1 MIRRAIERGVSPERL
16 AAALDVDPST
26 ILKKVS
32 LLDGVCSEA
41 VDLLKDQHFSPHM
54 GTVLRKLKPTRQ
66 IECVELMLAASN
78 FSVAYAEALVAA
90 SPPDLLVSGKRPKWL
105 SGLSAEQMA
114 KMEREMGNL
123 KGQLKLAEQSYGQD
137 VLNLVLAKAIWRN
150 CLRTARFPSSFP
162 VTSPTCWP
170 NSKASCR
177 PSPWIGSKCRTL
189 LPPARPAFRD
199 IAIDAIETVWRGN
212 HLPPVLRATTAV
224 ARRPLRSPRR
234 RVA

>member
-54 GTVLRKLKPTRQ
+54 GAVLRKLKPTRQ

-90 SPPDLLVSGKRPKWL
+90 SPPDLLVSGKRPKRL

-137 VLNLVLAKAIWRN
+137 VLNLVLAKGYLAKLLENRAISQFLSRYQPDV
-150 CLRTARFPSSFP
+150 LAEFESI
-162 VTSPTCWP
+162 VQ
-170 NSKASCR
+170 
-177 PSPWIGSKCRTL
+177 
-189 LPPARPAFRD
+189 
-199 IAIDAIETVWRGN
+199 TVALDGK
-212 HLPPVLRATTAV
+212 
-224 ARRPLRSPRR
+224 
-234 RVA
+234 